1 MPAIITNKFRMN
13 NAEQFSESFSEA
25 SPTVYYLGI
34 GRAQEFGTLTRPDGR
49 TDYEGTESAPITPAD
64 SVLNE
69 FKNYDDLLAA
79 KKITGSNVSFV
90 IPRRNWTSG
99 TVYDIYRHDY
109 EEYVT
114 GSTSTRVTAN
124 STATT
129 LFDSTFYVLTEDYNV
144 YKCLD
149 NNNNGT
155 STEKPSGTSTSVITT
170 SDDYKWKYM
179 YTLSASEQANFL
191 STDFMGVSTDS
202 TVAAAAV
209 DGALDVIKIK
219 TGGSAYTVSGGAT
232 TGTITAIPI
241 RGDGTGGVASVTLT
255 SGVITAVTVT
265 TRGSG
270 YTSGYIRNADII
282 TATNAGGAGSGA
294 ELDVIIP
301 PKGGHGKNAVEEL
314 GGFFVMLNTSLEGT
328 ESTNSGDF
336 TAANDFRKITLIKDP
351 NNASGTA
358 ASAATLRGTY
368 AIKIASSPTPG
379 TFTADEEINQ
389 ATTGA
394 VGKVVEWDSV
404 NGILYYIQTRHN
416 DAGADS
422 NGNVTAFSG
431 ANVITGQGSS
441 ATGTPETSQNG
452 TVNNVTFTSGYAAPE
467 IQHDS
472 GDIIYVENRTKITRA
487 TDQTE
492 NIKLIIEF

>member
-1 MPAIITNKFRMN
+1 MPAIITNKFRLN
-13 NAEQFSESFSEA
+13 NAEQFQESFSETA
-25 SPTVYYLGI
+25 ATVYYLGI
-34 GRAQEFGTLTRPDGR
+34 GRAQEFGTLTRPDAR
-49 TDYEGTESAPITPAD
+49 TDYEGTETAPTTPGD

-69 FKNYDDLLAA
+69 FKNFDDLLAA
-79 KKITGSNVSFV
+79 KKITSSDVSFV
-90 IPRRNWTSG
+90 VPRRNWTTG

-109 EEYVT
+109 EEFVT
-114 GSTSTRVTAN
+114 GSTSTRVT
-124 STATT
+124 STSGATT
-129 LFDSTFYVLTEDYNV
+129 LFDSTFYVLTTDRNV

-149 NNNNGT
+149 NNGGAA
-155 STEKPSGTSTSVITT
+155 STVEPTGTSTSVITT
-170 SDDYKWKYM
+170 GDDYKWKYI
-179 YTLSASEQANFL
+179 YTLSASQQANFL
-191 STDFMGVSTDS
+191 STDFMGVSTNS
-202 TVAAAAV
+202 TVSSAAV
-209 DGALDVIKIK
+209 DGALDIVKIK
-219 TGGSAYTVSGGAT
+219 TAGSSYTVSGGAT
-232 TGTITAIPI
+232 SGTITAVPI
-241 RGDGTGGVASVTLT
+241 RGDGTGGVCSVTLT
-255 SGVITAVTVT
+255 SGAITAVSVT

-282 TATNAGGAGSGA
+282 AATNAGGAGSGA

-301 PKGGHGKNAVEEL
+301 PKGGHGFNAVEEL

-351 NNASGTA
+351 QNAAGSA

-368 AIKIASSPTPG
+368 AVRINSSPTPG

-389 ATTGA
+389 ASTGA
-394 VGKVVEWDSV
+394 VGKVVEWDAT
-404 NGILYYIQTRHN
+404 NRILYYVQTRHN

-431 ANVITGQGSS
+431 TNVITGQTSS
-441 ATGTPETSQNG
+441 ATGTPEATTS
-452 TVNNVTFTSGYAAPE
+452 TVNNVSFTSGYSAPE
-467 IQHDS
+467 LKHDT
-472 GDIIYVENRTKITRA
+472 GEILYVENRTKITRA

>member
-1 MPAIITNKFRMN
+1 MPAIITNKFRLN
-13 NAEQFSESFSEA
+13 NAEQFQESFSETA
-25 SPTVYYLGI
+25 ATVYYLGI
-34 GRAQEFGTLTRPDGR
+34 GRAQEFGTLTRPDAR
-49 TDYEGTESAPITPAD
+49 TDYEGTETAPTTPGD

-69 FKNYDDLLAA
+69 FKNFDDLLAA
-79 KKITGSNVSFV
+79 KKITSSDVSFV
-90 IPRRNWTSG
+90 VPRRNWTTG

-109 EEYVT
+109 EEFVT
-114 GSTSTRVTAN
+114 GSTSTRVT
-124 STATT
+124 STSGATT
-129 LFDSTFYVLTEDYNV
+129 LFDSTFYVLTTDRNV

-149 NNNNGT
+149 NNGGAA
-155 STEKPSGTSTSVITT
+155 STVEPTGTSTSVITT
-170 SDDYKWKYM
+170 GDDYKWKYI
-179 YTLSASEQANFL
+179 YTLSASQQANFL
-191 STDFMGVSTDS
+191 STDFMGVSTNS
-202 TVAAAAV
+202 TVSSAAV
-209 DGALDVIKIK
+209 DGALDIVKIK
-219 TGGSAYTVSGGAT
+219 TAGSSYTVSGGAT
-232 TGTITAIPI
+232 SGTITAVPI
-241 RGDGTGGVASVTLT
+241 RGDGTGGVCSVTLT
-255 SGVITAVTVT
+255 SGAITAVSVT

-282 TATNAGGAGSGA
+282 AATNAGGAGSGA

-301 PKGGHGKNAVEEL
+301 PKGGHGFNAVEEL

-351 NNASGTA
+351 QNASGSA

-368 AIKIASSPTPG
+368 AVRINSSPTPG

-389 ATTGA
+389 ASTGA
-394 VGKVVEWDSV
+394 VGKVVEWDAT
-404 NGILYYIQTRHN
+404 NRILYYVQTRHN

-431 ANVITGQGSS
+431 TNVITGQTSS
-441 ATGTPETSQNG
+441 ATGTPEATTS
-452 TVNNVTFTSGYAAPE
+452 TVNNVSFTSGYSAPE
-467 IQHDS
+467 LKHDT
-472 GDIIYVENRTKITRA
+472 GEILYVENRTKITRA

>member
-13 NAEQFSESFSEA
+13 NADQFKESFSETA
-25 SPTVYYLGI
+25 ATVYYLGI
-34 GRAQEFGTLTRPDGR
+34 GRAQEFGTLTRPDAR
-49 TDYEGTESAPITPAD
+49 TDFEGTETVPVTPGD

-69 FKNYDDLLAA
+69 FKNYDDLLAV
-79 KKITGSNVSFV
+79 KKITASDVANV

-114 GSTSTRVTAN
+114 GSTTTKVTAN
-124 STATT
+124 SGATV
-129 LFDSTFYVLTEDYNV
+129 LFDSSFYVKTSANRV

-149 NNNNGT
+149 NDGNT
-155 STEKPSGTSTSVITT
+155 ASTVEPTGTSTSVTET
-170 SDDYKWKYM
+170 GDGYKWKYM

-202 TVAAAAV
+202 TVSSAAV
-209 DGALDVIKIK
+209 DGALDIVKIK
-219 TGGSAYTVSGGAT
+219 TAGSSYTVSGGAT
-232 TGTITAIPI
+232 SGTITAIPV
-241 RGDGTGGVASVTLT
+241 RGDGTGGIVSVTLT
-255 SGVITAVTVT
+255 SGAITAVTVT
-265 TRGSG
+265 TRGTG
-270 YTSGYIRNADII
+270 YTSGYIRNADIL
-282 TATNAGGAGSGA
+282 AGTNAGGAGSGA

-301 PKGGHGKNAVEEL
+301 PKGGHGFNAVKEL
-314 GGFFVMLNTSLEGT
+314 GGFFIMLNTSLEGT
-328 ESTNSGDF
+328 ESSNSGDF
-336 TAANDFRKITLIKDP
+336 TAANDFRKVALIRDP
-351 NNASGTA
+351 NNAAGSA

-368 AIKIASSPTPG
+368 AVKIAASPTPG
-379 TFTADEEINQ
+379 TFTPDEEINQ
-389 ATTGA
+389 ASTGA
-394 VGKVVEWDSV
+394 VGKVVEWDST
-404 NGILYYIQTRHN
+404 NKILYYVQTRHN

-441 ATGTPETSQNG
+441 ATGTPDTSTQ
-452 TVNNVTFTSGYAAPE
+452 TVNNVSFTSGYANPE

-472 GDIIYVENRTKITRA
+472 GDIIYVDNRTKITRA